1 MDPAM
6 VLVLCLSCLFLLFLW
21 RQSSGRGKLPPG
33 PTPLPIIGNMLQV
46 DVKDIGKSFT
56 NVIYG
61 PVFPV
66 YFDMKPAVVLHGY
79 EAVKEA
85 LIDHGEEFSE
95 EAISQWLKELIKG
108 LVGILFSNGDR
119 WKEIRCFSLMT
130 LRNLGMGKRGIEE
143 CVQEEVRCLVE
154 ELRKT
159 KASPCD
165 PLFILSF
172 APCNMICSII
182 FWNLFDYTDQSLL
195 NLVEKFDE
203 NTRIMSSP
211 WMHICNNFPAVID
224 YLPGS
229 HNKLFKN
236 FACVK
241 SYALEKIKEHQE
253 SLDMNNPQDFIDYFL
268 IKMEQVK
275 CYLFA
280 SGIETTSTTLR
291 YGLLILLK
299 HPEVTGMTTY
309 SEQVNSQKMGRGT
322 SPSAPRPVTHQHVH
336 LGLLPVTSQG
346 PVTCTARIFKNSTP
360 PRGTTILTSLTSTLH
375 DDKEFPNT
383 EMFDP
388 GHFLDGCGNFK
399 KSDYFTPFSIV
410 NKISFTF
417 GLACMEL
424 LLFLTTIL
432 QNFTLKPLA
441 DPKDID
447 ITPVFSGVARVP
459 PSYQLCFIPV

>member
-85 LIDHGEEFSE
+85 LIDHGEEGHFPVAE
-95 EAISQWLKELIKG
+95 RINKG
-108 LVGILFSNGDR
+108 LGILFSNGDR

-211 WMHICNNFPAVID
+211 WMHVRSTAS
-224 YLPGS
+224 LP
-229 HNKLFKN
+229 NTLFT
-236 FACVK
+236 FFSDK
-241 SYALEKIKEHQE
+241 SKILHG
-253 SLDMNNPQDFIDYFL
+253 LT
-268 IKMEQVK
+268 
-275 CYLFA
+275 
-280 SGIETTSTTLR
+280 GIETTSTTLR